1 MLTLVLIFYWI
12 ILEIIKYVALV
23 KRTDKIS
30 INQFVI
36 MRSLDFC
43 APCD

>member
-23 KRTDKIS
+23 KRTYKIP

-36 MRSLDFC
+36 MKSLNFC
-43 APCD
+43 APFD